1 MSRRCVLSDPIR
13 FALDERSLQGQVAL
27 ADMARLSDVL
37 VEAVGEAVW
46 TLYGERDVGGKP
58 FLRLEV
64 RAQPVVRCQRCLTGL
79 EWEFDH
85 VSVLRLVRPG
95 TPIGDEDLENDEYDT
110 IEAQPD
116 LDVIALIEE
125 EMLLALPLAPVHE
138 SCEPPRPQGGNDKKS
153 PFDVLASLRGSNKLQ

>member
-13 FALDERSLQGQVAL
+13 FALDGRSLQGRTRL
-27 ADMARLSDVL
+27 ADLARLSDVL
-37 VEAVGEAVW
+37 VETSGEAVW
-46 TLYGERDVGGKP
+46 SLSGQRAAGGKP

-64 RAQPVVRCQRCLTGL
+64 QARPVLRCQRCLAGL
-79 EWEFDH
+79 EWGFDH

-116 LDVIALIEE
+116 LDVIALLEE
-125 EMLLALPLAPVHE
+125 EMLLALPIAPVHE
-138 SCEPPRPQGGNDKKS
+138 SCEPPRPQGGDEKKS
-153 PFDVLASLRGSNKLQ
+153 PFDVLATLRGSGKLQ

>member
-13 FALDERSLQGQVAL
+13 FALDERSLQGRVAL
-27 ADMARLSDVL
+27 ADMARLSDLL
-37 VEAVGEAVW
+37 VDSTGEASWV
-46 TLYGERDVGGKP
+46 LSGERDAGGKP

-64 RAQPVVRCQRCLTGL
+64 QARPVLRCQRCLTGL
-79 EWEFDH
+79 EWDFDH

-95 TPIGDEDLENDEYDT
+95 TPIGDDDLENDEYDT

-116 LDVIALIEE
+116 LDVIALLEE

-138 SCEPPRPQGGNDKKS
+138 NCEPPRPLGGDEKKS

>member
-13 FALDERSLQGQVAL
+13 FALDECNLQGRVAL

-46 TLYGERDVGGKP
+46 ALTGERDVSGKP

-79 EWEFDH
+79 EWEFEH

-125 EMLLALPLAPVHE
+125 EMLLALPYAPVHE

-153 PFDVLASLRGSNKLQ
+153 PFDILASLRGSNKLQ

>member
-13 FALDERSLQGQVAL
+13 FALDECNLQGQVAL

-46 TLYGERDVGGKP
+46 ALTGERDVSGKP

-79 EWEFDH
+79 EWEFEH

-125 EMLLALPLAPVHE
+125 EMLLALPYAPVHE

-153 PFDVLASLRGSNKLQ
+153 PFDILASLRGSNKLQ